1 MHQEAKQLND
11 PVWDCTLIKTMREK
25 NDSIVNPIYNWLDCD
40 IWEYIK
46 KENMKV
52 NPLYSRGYDRV
63 GCIGCPLA
71 PYHTRMK
78 EFRDYPQY
86 KQMYINAFNKAME
99 RRKAKGMKEIWK
111 SGQDMFDWWAEENKH
126 NVKGQIN
133 LWENTGEETTKNA

>member
-1 MHQEAKQLND
+1 MKDQK
-11 PVWDCTLIKTMREK
+11 
-25 NDSIVNPIYNWLDCD
+25 DSIVNPIYNWLDCD

-71 PYHTRMK
+71 NYHTRMK
-78 EFRDYPQY
+78 EFRDYTKY

-111 SGQDMFDWWAEENKH
+111 SGQEMFDWWVEENKH

-133 LWENTGEETTKNA
+133 LWENTEEETTKSE